1 MDKILVTGSEG
12 FIGSHLV
19 EKLVQDNYSVK
30 AFVLYNSFNSYGWLD
45 SIDKEIRKNIEI
57 FFGDIR
63 DSYSV
68 KEAMKECNQ
77 VINLA
82 ALIGI
87 PYSYY
92 AADSYIETNIK
103 GTLNLLQAAKNSN
116 IQKFIQTS
124 TSEVYGTAE
133 FVPITEDHPLKGQS
147 PYSASKIASD
157 QLAFSFHSSF
167 EMPISIIRPFNTY
180 GPRQSARAVIPTI
193 ITQLLND
200 KKILKLGA
208 LTPTRDFSY
217 VEDIA
222 LGFISALKSD
232 RAIGEFIN
240 LGSSFEISIE
250 ETAKSIAKILDKE
263 IIIQEDKNRLRPEN
277 SEVERLY
284 AATDKAHK
292 LLDWYPN
299 YSGYEGFKNGLKN
312 TIDWFSNQ
320 ENLKLYKHEIYN
332 K

>member
-19 EKLVQDNYSVK
+19 EKLVQNNYSVK
-30 AFVLYNSFNSYGWLD
+30 AFVLYNSFNNYGWLD

-63 DSYSV
+63 DPYSV

-92 AADSYIETNIK
+92 AADSYIETNVK
-103 GTLNLLQAAKNSN
+103 GTLNLLQAAKNIN
-116 IQKFIQTS
+116 VQKFIQTS

-133 FVPITEDHPLKGQS
+133 FVPITEEHPLKGQS

-157 QLAFSFHSSF
+157 QLAFSFYSSF
-167 EMPISIIRPFNTY
+167 DMPISIIRPFNTY

-193 ITQLLND
+193 ISQLLNS
-200 KKILKLGA
+200 KSILKLGA
-208 LTPTRDFSY
+208 LKPTRDFSY

-222 LGFISALKSD
+222 LDLFQL
-232 RAIGEFIN
+232 
-240 LGSSFEISIE
+240 
-250 ETAKSIAKILDKE
+250 
-263 IIIQEDKNRLRPEN
+263 
-277 SEVERLY
+277 
-284 AATDKAHK
+284 
-292 LLDWYPN
+292 
-299 YSGYEGFKNGLKN
+299 
-312 TIDWFSNQ
+312 
-320 ENLKLYKHEIYN
+320 
-332 K
+332 